1 MKIIKKNQL
10 AILVISLMLI
20 TAGYLNYDSTIRER
34 TEETSTNALD
44 IASIGDAKL
53 VNADVAD
60 ENSVASSVTYSA
72 EANINSANVIS
83 NTEETSA
90 QIKSDTNN
98 NGKDYFAT
106 SKLERNIMYS
116 QMIERYQK
124 MLESSNTESEQKAI
138 AQQEID
144 KINNLQNSIMIA
156 ENLLATKGFNDSII
170 FVNGDSINIIIGK
183 SELTPNEI
191 AQIQNIISRELNASV
206 ENIHISTK

>member
-20 TAGYLNYDSTIRER
+20 TAGYLNYDATIRGA
-34 TEETSTNALD
+34 TEEASANALD

-53 VNADVAD
+53 VNAEAVD
-60 ENSVASSVTYSA
+60 ENTVASSVTYVGEA
-72 EANINSANVIS
+72 ENTVDMVPNV
-83 NTEETSA
+83 EETAA

-98 NGKDYFAT
+98 NGNDYFAT

-124 MLESSNTESEQKAI
+124 MLESTNTESEQKAI

-144 KINNLQNSIMIA
+144 RINELQNAIMIA
-156 ENLLATKGFNDSII
+156 ENLLSTKGFTDSII

-191 AQIQNIISRELNASV
+191 AQIQNVISRELNASV

>member
-20 TAGYLNYDSTIRER
+20 TAGYLNYDSTIRGR
-34 TEETSTNALD
+34 AEETSTNALD

-53 VNADVAD
+53 VSANAVE
-60 ENSVASSVTYSA
+60 ENSVASSVTYHEEA
-72 EANINSANVIS
+72 ENTVNVIS
-83 NTEETSA
+83 NTQETAA

-98 NGKDYFAT
+98 NQKDYFAT

-156 ENLLATKGFNDSII
+156 ENLLATKGFTDSII